1 MKAPRSSLVFLSTDF
16 HVHIKQGP
24 VRVKFYRPLSRLL
37 VCNLCAASMHLT
49 AGAQTPSHDIN
60 PLALI
65 TGDQQ
70 HRGRASDNYRRAV
83 PFHFRGAS

>member
-1 MKAPRSSLVFLSTDF
+1 MKAPRSSPLLLSTDF
-16 HVHIKQGP
+16 LTHIREGP

-37 VCNLCAASMHLT
+37 ACNLCAASMHHT
-49 AGAQTPSHDIN
+49 AGAQTPSHNIN

-70 HRGRASDNYRRAV
+70 QRGLASDDHRQAGL
-83 PFHFRGAS
+83 FHFRRAL